1 MGRPPLSLTRVAGHW
16 RGVEGNPS
24 RPKNARFV
32 SAGCAISLRIADSHG
47 IPRDR
52 SYTAKGRAVRFCGHA
67 NAHARSFM
75 ASASQLRL
83 SIGSTQPALEEAT
96 PILRAPSP
104 RHCPDTSL
112 NERLSAAA
120 TRPCSPFH
128 LPPSWLDQSN
138 QCSSG
143 SSDECT
149 SDECSDASTATSDVV
164 QERKAGDCCSYCGL
178 AITGSVYM
186 GFDRRFCSSPCRCR
200 GLSDEIRLQHWRGAA
215 DFLDHVHKHAPSCSS
230 SPAPVGPEYV
240 CRAVA

>member
-1 MGRPPLSLTRVAGHW
+1 MTEVTRRRDA
-16 RGVEGNPS
+16 
-24 RPKNARFV
+24 A
-32 SAGCAISLRIADSHG
+32 CDSVDE
-47 IPRDR
+47 P
-52 SYTAKGRAVRFCGHA
+52 T
-67 NAHARSFM
+67 HARPSFM

-83 SIGSTQPALEEAT
+83 SIGSTQPAIEEAT
-96 PILRAPSP
+96 PALRAPSP

-143 SSDECT
+143 PSDQCT
-149 SDECSDASTATSDVV
+149 SDECSDASAATSDFV
-164 QERKAGDCCSYCGL
+164 QERKAGVGCSYCGL

-186 GFDRRFCSSPCRCR
+186 GFDRPFCSVPCRCR
-200 GLSDEIRLQHWRGAA
+200 GLTDELRLQHWRGAG
-215 DFLDHVHKHAPSCSS
+215 DFLDHVHKHAPRCSS

-240 CRAVA
+240 CSRAVA